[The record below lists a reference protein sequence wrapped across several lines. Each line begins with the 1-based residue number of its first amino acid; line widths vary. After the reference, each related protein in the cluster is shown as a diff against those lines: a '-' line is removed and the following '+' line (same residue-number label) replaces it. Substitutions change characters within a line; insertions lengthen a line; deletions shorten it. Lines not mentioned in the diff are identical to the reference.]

1 MNDAIK
7 EPDQMLDLD
16 AYLNKASALE
26 LARRSLLGAPVYTV
40 ISLIMLVGTPMFMD
54 YGVWSVVEIILLIM
68 LGGVRVLFALGFE
81 RRYELVGERVIFEF
95 NILTALQSL
104 TLGMLAAM
112 LILQYW
118 GTQEVI
124 LTVVLSAGCIAAGTS
139 ALSVRRSA
147 HIIFLG
153 CVLAPL
159 CIAVFLVGG
168 LDKALLILGFLG
180 LMAFLVQDG
189 GRAKSAYFGHLEA
202 HYDEKNNRRR
212 AAIESQAKTEFLRDI
227 SHEIRGPINSVI
239 GMTALLLDEN
249 LDTKSREYAETIYKN
264 SSVLLNMVE
273 NTPGALKPKLDNS
286 EPQLGSLDLR
296 HCVDEVIGL
305 YQHEASGKGLQI
317 ITQLEELP
325 ENVVSSAKNQLEQ
338 VLANLIANAV
348 QFTEQGSVTV
358 SAECKN
364 LRDGSL
370 KVGFTV
376 TDTGVGIPAEQLDS
390 VFYPFSH
397 GSVNSSSKSGGC
409 GLGLPLCK
417 ELVKLMGGDIWIE
430 SSKGQGTTV
439 QFTICVELDPS
450 DTSWESTE
458 ETLELT
464 ETEYDGNLGRD
475 HPHQILVVD
484 DDEIHRQIVCVHL
497 NKLGYQADEA
507 ADGDQAV
514 AAVMQGNYDLIFMD
528 IHMPHMS
535 GIESSHWIL
544 ERFNGDGSV
553 RIIALTGDTTHEA
566 QERCISAGMDNFV
579 SKPVQVK
586 DLEAILRHGRADES
600 GTAQSL
606 H

>member
-1 MNDAIK
+1 
-7 EPDQMLDLD
+7 
-16 AYLNKASALE
+16 
-26 LARRSLLGAPVYTV
+26 
-40 ISLIMLVGTPMFMD
+40 
-54 YGVWSVVEIILLIM
+54 M

-104 TLGMLAAM
+104 TLGMLAAV
-112 LILQYW
+112 LIWHYW
-118 GTQEVI
+118 ATQEVI
-124 LTVVLSAGCIAAGTS
+124 LTVVMSAGCIAAGTS

-147 HIIFLG
+147 HIIFLV

-159 CIAVFLVGG
+159 CIAVFFVGG
-168 LDKALLILGFLG
+168 LDKALLILGFLM

-189 GRAKSAYFGHLEA
+189 GQAKSAYFGHLEA
-202 HYDEKNNRRR
+202 HYDEKNKRRR

-249 LDTKSREYAETIYKN
+249 LDNKSREYAETIYKN
-264 SSVLLNMVE
+264 SSVLLNIVE
-273 NTPGALKPKLDNS
+273 NTPGALKPQLDIS
-286 EPQLGSLDLR
+286 ESQLGSLDLR
-296 HCVDEVIGL
+296 QCVNEVIGL

-325 ENVVSSAKNQLEQ
+325 ENVVSSAKNHLEQ

-364 LRDGSL
+364 PRDGSL
-370 KVGFTV
+370 KVRFTV

-390 VFYPFSH
+390 VFYAFSQ
-397 GSVNSSSKSGGC
+397 GSVNGSSKSGGC

-417 ELVKLMGGDIWIE
+417 GLVKSMGGDIWIE

-439 QFTICVELDPS
+439 RFTICVELDPS

-458 ETLELT
+458 DSLELAETELT
-464 ETEYDGNLGRD
+464 ETEFDRNLGRD
-475 HPHQILVVD
+475 HPHRILVVD
-484 DDEIHRQIVCVHL
+484 DDEIHRQIVCVQL

-528 IHMPHMS
+528 LHMPQMN

-553 RIIALTGDTTHEA
+553 RIIALTGDNTHEA
-566 QERCISAGMDNFV
+566 RERCISAGMDNFV

-586 DLEAILRHGRADES
+586 DLEVILRHGSADES
-600 GTAQSL
+600 GTAQVL